1 MIPAADLVAEVAD
14 NIEIDGNTAVNVA
27 RFKIYEHL
35 NAAQTEIILAA
46 RVVFVDNAIQESL
59 FSLANGVN
67 EIQFPSDYLRWISLS
82 LDFAAAITGS
92 NRGREA
98 TEATQGEMQ
107 SVAFAPVAKYPKFE
121 IMEDGYRFK
130 PVPSVAMTDGGL
142 IRYVKH
148 PAEITSIQDC
158 LLKLALKPV
167 MVFRATSLSAAVD
180 NYRLDLAKLHKG
192 YYDDGIKAFK

>member
-1 MIPAADLVAEVAD
+1 MIPAADLVGEVAD

-46 RVVFVDNAIQESL
+46 RVAFVDNALQEAL
-59 FSLANGVN
+59 FNLADGVN
-67 EIQFPSDYLRWISLS
+67 EIQFPSDYLRFVSLS
-82 LDFAAAITGS
+82 LDFTTAITSS

-98 TEATQGEMQ
+98 SEANQGEMQ
-107 SVAFAPVAKYPKFE
+107 ATAFAPIAKYPKFE

-130 PVPSVAMTDGGL
+130 PVPSAAVTDGGL
-142 IRYVKH
+142 IRYLKNL
-148 PAEITSIQDC
+148 PEITSSQAC
-158 LLKLALKPV
+158 LLKLGLKPV

-192 YYDDGIKAFK
+192 YYDDGIKAFQ